1 MENRSELVIYTTED
15 GLTKVDVTFENET
28 VWLTQEQMSELFQ
41 RDRSVITKHI
51 RNIFTEGELDEKS
64 NVQFLHIAN
73 SDKPVKYYN
82 LDAVLSSGSRE
93 LLEGSGS
100 VSHAQALQKAKSE
113 YGKYRNENLSPV
125 EKAYFES
132 IKATEKTAKKK
143 LRETKTEN

>member
-1 MENRSELVIYTTED
+1 MIS
-15 GLTKVDVTFENET
+15 
-28 VWLTQEQMSELFQ
+28 
-41 RDRSVITKHI
+41 
-51 RNIFTEGELDEKS
+51 GELDEKS